1 MNPYILIVDDEE
13 NLAFFLKSALE
24 NKNYAVET
32 VSLLS
37 DARKVL
43 QSKFPDLMLLD
54 LNLPDGNGLDLYR
67 FIKEKGLGIP
77 TIIITAHGS
86 VKSAIEALKLG
97 VDDYVIKPFELDE
110 ILVNVEKQLQRFQLN
125 NQLNYYKQRLNQSY
139 KDEFFISSQPE
150 VEQIQKLALK
160 IAQVEESN
168 ILIEGASGTGKEMLA
183 RFIHQHSPQADAPFV
198 EINCASLPENL
209 LESELFGYEPG
220 AFTDAKKRK
229 IGLIELAKGGTL
241 FLDEISEMSPALQ
254 AKLLRV
260 IETKVFKR
268 LGGIR
273 DIKVNLRIIAA
284 TNHNIRKLVEEN
296 NFREDLF
303 FRLNMFHITLPLLAT
318 RKEEILLI
326 AQFFLEKIADKLRR
340 TARTFSPDA
349 QAMIL
354 KYDWPGNLRELHNT
368 IERAAILCDNNTI
381 ELRHMVCEMMQ
392 EQAETKPLQPTITD
406 LKNSSL
412 KQYLDEIE
420 KSMLTQALQMSEG
433 NQLQAAK
440 ILGEPRHIVRYLLK
454 KHNLA
459 ELQISTSKNPQ
470 TK

>member
-24 NKNYAVET
+24 NKSYVVET
-32 VSLLS
+32 VGLL
-37 DARKVL
+37 AAAKKVL

-54 LNLPDGNGLDLYR
+54 LNLPDGHGLDLYR

-77 TIIITAHGS
+77 TIVITAHGS
-86 VKSAIEALKLG
+86 IKSAIEALKLG

-125 NQLNYYKQRLNQSY
+125 NQLNYYKQCLNQSY
-139 KDEFFISSQPE
+139 QDEFFISSHPE

-160 IAQVEESN
+160 IAQVEEST

-229 IGLIELAKGGTL
+229 IGLIELAKEGTL

-273 DIKVNLRIIAA
+273 DIKINLRIIAA
-284 TNHNIRKLVEEN
+284 TNCNIRKLVEEKQ
-296 NFREDLF
+296 FREDLF
-303 FRLNMFHITLPLLAT
+303 FRLNMFHVTLPDLST

-326 AQFFLEKIADKLRR
+326 AQFFLEKIAHKLRR
-340 TARTFSPDA
+340 PARTFSPDA
-349 QAMIL
+349 QEMIL

-368 IERAAILCDNNTI
+368 IERAVILCDNTTI

-392 EQAETKPLQPTITD
+392 EYSETKPSRPTITN

-420 KSMLTQALQMSEG
+420 KSLLIQALQMSDG

-454 KHNLA
+454 KHDL
-459 ELQISTSKNPQ
+459 S
-470 TK
+470 

>member
-32 VSLLS
+32 VGLLA

-67 FIKEKGLGIP
+67 FIKEQGLGIP
-77 TIIITAHGS
+77 TIVITAHGS

-97 VDDYVIKPFELDE
+97 VDDYVVKPFELDE

-125 NQLNYYKQRLNQSY
+125 NQLNYYKQRFHQSY
-139 KDEFFISSQPE
+139 KDVFFISSQPE

-160 IAQVEESN
+160 IAWVEEST
-168 ILIEGASGTGKEMLA
+168 ILIEGASGSGKEMLA

-241 FLDEISEMSPALQ
+241 FLDEISEMSPSLQ

-273 DIKVNLRIIAA
+273 DIKINLRIIAA
-284 TNHNIRKLVEEN
+284 TNRNIRKLVEEKQ
-296 NFREDLF
+296 FREDLF
-303 FRLNMFHITLPLLAT
+303 FRLNMFHITLPRLSA

-326 AQFFLEKIADKLRR
+326 AQFFLERISHKLRR
-340 TARTFSPDA
+340 PARTFSFEA
-349 QAMIL
+349 QEMIL

-368 IERAAILCDNNTI
+368 IERAVILCDNDTI
-381 ELRHMVCEMMQ
+381 EIKHLACEMMQ
-392 EQAETKPLQPTITD
+392 EPVDTKPQRTTISD
-406 LKNSSL
+406 LKNNSL
-412 KQYLDEIE
+412 KQYLDEVE
-420 KSMLTQALQMSEG
+420 KSLLMQAMQMSDG

-454 KHNLA
+454 KHGVL
-459 ELQISTSKNPQ
+459 E
-470 TK
+470 

>member
-13 NLAFFLKSALE
+13 SLAFFLKSALE
-24 NKNYAVET
+24 DKNYSVET
-32 VSLLS
+32 VGLLA
-37 DARKVL
+37 DAKKVL

-54 LNLPDGNGLDLYR
+54 LNLPDGHGLDLYR

-77 TIIITAHGS
+77 TIVITAHGS

-125 NQLNYYKQRLNQSY
+125 NQLNYYKQRLAQSY
-139 KDEFFISSQPE
+139 QDEFFISSQPE
-150 VEQIQKLALK
+150 VEQIQQLAMK
-160 IAQVEESN
+160 IAPVEEST
-168 ILIEGASGTGKEMLA
+168 ILVEGASGTGKEMLA
-183 RFIHQHSPQADAPFV
+183 RFIHQHSPQVDAPFV

-229 IGLIELAKGGTL
+229 IGLMELAKEGTL
-241 FLDEISEMSPALQ
+241 FLDEISEMSPSLQ

-284 TNHNIRKLVEEN
+284 TNRNIRKLVEEKQ
-296 NFREDLF
+296 FREDLF
-303 FRLNMFHITLPLLAT
+303 FRLNMFHITLPNLSA

-326 AQFFLEKIADKLRR
+326 AQFFLEKISHKLRR
-340 TARTFSPDA
+340 PARTFSSDA
-349 QAMIL
+349 QEMIL

-368 IERAAILCDNNTI
+368 IERAVILCDNKTI
-381 ELRHMVCEMMQ
+381 KLKHLVCEMMQ
-392 EQAETKPLQPTITD
+392 EQVETKPSHPTVND
-406 LKNSSL
+406 LKDSSL

-420 KSMLTQALQMSEG
+420 KSMLTQALQMSDG

-454 KHNLA
+454 KHDL
-459 ELQISTSKNPQ
+459 S
-470 TK
+470 

>member
-1 MNPYILIVDDEE
+1 MNPQILIVDDEE

-32 VSLLS
+32 VGLLA
-37 DARKVL
+37 DAKKVL

-54 LNLPDGNGLDLYR
+54 LNLPDGHGLDLYR

-77 TIIITAHGS
+77 TIVITAHGS

-97 VDDYVIKPFELDE
+97 VDDYVVKPFELDE
-110 ILVNVEKQLQRFQLN
+110 ILVNVEQQMQRFQLN

-139 KDEFFISSQPE
+139 QDEFFISSHPE
-150 VEQIQKLALK
+150 MEQIQKLALK
-160 IAQVEESN
+160 IAEVEEST
-168 ILIEGASGTGKEMLA
+168 ILVEGASGTGKEMLA

-220 AFTDAKKRK
+220 AFTDARKRK

-241 FLDEISEMSPALQ
+241 FLDEISEMSPSLQ

-284 TNHNIRKLVEEN
+284 TNHNIRKLLEDKR
-296 NFREDLF
+296 FREDLF
-303 FRLNMFHITLPLLAT
+303 FRLNMFHITLPNLST

-326 AQFFLEKIADKLRR
+326 AQFFLEKIAHKLRR
-340 TARTFSPDA
+340 PARTFSSDT
-349 QAMIL
+349 QEMIL

-368 IERAAILCDNNTI
+368 IERAVILCDNNCI
-381 ELRHMVCEMMQ
+381 ELKHMACEMMQ
-392 EQAETKPLQPTITD
+392 EQVGTKPLQPTIID
-406 LKNSSL
+406 LKNLSL

-420 KSMLTQALQMSEG
+420 RSLLTQALQMSDG

-440 ILGEPRHIVRYLLK
+440 ILGEERHIVRYLLK
-454 KHNLA
+454 KHGL
-459 ELQISTSKNPQ
+459 S
-470 TK
+470 